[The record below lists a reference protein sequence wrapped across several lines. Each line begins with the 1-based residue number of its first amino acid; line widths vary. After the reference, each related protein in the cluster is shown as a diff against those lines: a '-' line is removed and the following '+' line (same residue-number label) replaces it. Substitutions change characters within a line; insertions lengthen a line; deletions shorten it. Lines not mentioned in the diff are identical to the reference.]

1 MGDDYETVAC
11 DAASV
16 AWSIRFGEG
25 ACILPIEVDPRIHQV
40 TVSTEAFARPTDAV
54 QEGISRVLLEGGLLP
69 LHAALVTPRA
79 DLPGLLLVG
88 ESSRGKSS
96 LAWLA
101 VSNGWRVVSDDH
113 LVLRSCESAGPT
125 GATFRKRLRIAA
137 HLVDA
142 TTESLGH
149 RIQTQA
155 GLRKVRLDPD
165 AARPGSFLR
174 AARIGRIAFL
184 ERASARCFLPLSRT
198 EALERLMSVCS
209 PALTQASTRA
219 PFQLLADLVRCADAK
234 VARLTQACL
243 SDPRVLEELSS

>member
-1 MGDDYETVAC
+1 MGDDYEAVTC
-11 DAASV
+11 EPGSV
-16 AWSIRFGEG
+16 VWSIRFGER
-25 ACILPIEVDPRIHQV
+25 ASVLPIEVDPRIHQV
-40 TVSTEAFARPTDAV
+40 TVSTDAFAHPTDAV

-101 VSNGWRVVSDDH
+101 VSDGWRVVSDDH
-113 LVLRSCESAGPT
+113 LVLRPGESAGPT

-137 HLVDA
+137 NLVDA

-149 RIQTQA
+149 RIQTQG
-155 GLRKVRLDPD
+155 GLRKIRLDPD

-174 AARIGRIAFL
+174 EARIGRIAFL
-184 ERASARCFLPLSRT
+184 ERAGSRSFLPLSRT
-198 EALERLMSVCS
+198 EALERLMSICS
-209 PALTQASTRA
+209 PALTQTSTTA
-219 PFQLLADLVRCADAK
+219 PFHLLADLVRRADAK

-243 SDPRVLEELSS
+243 SDPRVLEELAS